1 MHATR
6 ARHTRA
12 TQTPLTHCQRPP
24 PDSPRQH
31 PSMSAHNAHRRVL
44 GQRVRWLCAGPTLS
58 RARTLHTRTL
68 HTHTHTRCTHAHI
81 LYTQRKRDIA
91 PLLTRRPPPDGPRLD
106 GQRVRWLCAGRMRA
120 LRKQTHTPRLSISHT
135 SAHASHTHTRCT
147 HAHILPH
154 ATQTRH
160 SPLTHSAAPSGRPEA
175 GRAARSLVQ
184 DGSARYASKRT
195 LV

>member
-1 MHATR
+1 MDTARYSNARTPHVHATR

-68 HTHTHTRCTHAHI
+68 HTHTHTRDARTHTFS
-81 LYTQRKRDIA
+81 LTQCKRDIA
-91 PLLTRRPPPDGPRLD
+91 PYSLGGPLRTARGLTGSAFA
-106 GQRVRWLCAGRMRA
+106 GAGRKRA
-120 LRKQTHTPRLSISHT
+120 LRKQTHARV
-135 SAHASHTHTRCT
+135 
-147 HAHILPH
+147 
-154 ATQTRH
+154 TQ
-160 SPLTHSAAPSGRPEA
+160 SVVAL
-175 GRAARSLVQ
+175 LV
-184 DGSARYASKRT
+184 T
-195 LV
+195 L